1 MKKIYLG
8 VNGVAKKVKKAYIG
22 VKEEGTSYAR
32 KIKKAY
38 LGVDNI
44 ARPVMTSEVTYW
56 GETTP
61 LSWGRPGHMSAST
74 EDYAFFAGGEYAGN
88 DCETYNKSLTRTI
101 IDGLSFYSEFGGA
114 ASLDNTV
121 IFAGGFDITNY
132 LPVSNVERYDNSLV
146 KTVLPDSLSH
156 ERGHI
161 AGLNIGD
168 YAVFAGGAIALS
180 TSYNITYNNID
191 CYDKYG
197 THTVYELP
205 STAFGMSAA
214 SAGNTG
220 LFYGCS
226 NIVFALDTSM
236 TIKTTD
242 DKSEG
247 TEGVRSKLFGAG
259 VSLENYAVFAG
270 GQTGSY
276 ITNSPPG
283 ALNLVKVYDSS
294 LTKVSQLSLLSP
306 STQLAGAGLGDFALF
321 AGGMS
326 DESALNITNCFDTSL
341 TLKDVGNLKNDRR
354 LLKAAVVGNY
364 ALFAGGCSKE
374 SMNNAVSS
382 TEVYVF

>member
-32 KIKKAY
+32 RIKKAY

-88 DCETYNKSLTRTI
+88 DCETYDKSLTRMS
-101 IDGLSFYSEFGGA
+101 IDGLSYYSEFGAA

-121 IFAGGFDITNY
+121 IFAGGFDITNH
-132 LPVSNVERYDNSLV
+132 LPVSDVERYDNSLV
-146 KTVLPDSLSH
+146 KTVLPEPLNH
-156 ERGHI
+156 ARGYI
-161 AGLNIGD
+161 SGLKVGD
-168 YAVFAGGAIALS
+168 YAVFIGGANGIS
-180 TSYNITYNNID
+180 FNTTYKDID

-205 STAFGMSAA
+205 SAAFGMSAA

-220 LFYGCS
+220 LFYGYS

-247 TEGVRSKLFGAG
+247 TEGIRSKLFGAG

-341 TLKDVGNLKNDRR
+341 TLKDVGNLKKARR